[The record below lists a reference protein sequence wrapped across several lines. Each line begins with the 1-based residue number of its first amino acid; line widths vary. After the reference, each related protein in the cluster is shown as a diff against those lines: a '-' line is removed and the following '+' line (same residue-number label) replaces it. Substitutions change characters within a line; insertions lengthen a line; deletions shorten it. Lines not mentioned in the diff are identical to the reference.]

1 MIEPGQVLPL
11 FCRVACPTS
20 EQLAGCI
27 FSAHSVGEL
36 SVMHILVTGRTTQL
50 TEVIRDYL
58 RAACLL
64 VALQAW
70 HRHVT
75 SVQWKIGLLVQG
87 QREACG
93 LEWCSVMALFTSVIP
108 GRTRE
113 LPLVL
118 ILVAVDAEWI
128 LDLESR
134 LFASRQMTW
143 RAIHFCMGKYQGKT
157 CLCVIGNREGWR
169 RPSLYRV
176 TGLALTSVGPLR
188 KLAIVRI
195 RLVAITAE
203 IMRNGS
209 LEISLR
215 VTLRA
220 TNLKVL
226 AQQGKMR
233 GGMIEGAWE
242 RRLFPR
248 RRGVARVASLLEDSL
263 VRIHPVTIWAVRKG

>member
-36 SVMHILVTGRTTQL
+36 STMHILVTGRTTQL

-93 LEWCSVMALFTSVIP
+93 LE
-108 GRTRE
+108 
-113 LPLVL
+113 
-118 ILVAVDAEWI
+118 
-128 LDLESR
+128 
-134 LFASRQMTW
+134 
-143 RAIHFCMGKYQGKT
+143 
-157 CLCVIGNREGWR
+157 
-169 RPSLYRV
+169 
-176 TGLALTSVGPLR
+176 
-188 KLAIVRI
+188 
-195 RLVAITAE
+195 
-203 IMRNGS
+203 
-209 LEISLR
+209 
-215 VTLRA
+215 
-220 TNLKVL
+220 
-226 AQQGKMR
+226 
-233 GGMIEGAWE
+233 
-242 RRLFPR
+242 
-248 RRGVARVASLLEDSL
+248 
-263 VRIHPVTIWAVRKG
+263 